1 MSHNRSMSVD
11 ETVSVRPGLR
21 ERKKA
26 RTRATLRR
34 EAFRLFREQGYG
46 DTTIEQIAE
55 ASDVSPST
63 FFRYFPTKED
73 VVLADD
79 IDPIVLQVLA
89 DQPADLP
96 PMQAIR
102 LAVAAVFEQLTPED
116 IDREVER
123 QRLVYAVPELRQA
136 MMTLLYRSIDM
147 IASAVAAR
155 LGRSPDDFEVRV
167 FAGAVAGAVLG
178 GAVPGGATGPQVGPD
193 GTFDGAIKAI
203 EFLAAGLPLT

>member
-1 MSHNRSMSVD
+1 MHNLFMSAEPAVL
-11 ETVSVRPGLR
+11 GLR
-21 ERKKA
+21 ERKKIK
-26 RTRATLRR
+26 TRAAIR
-34 EAFRLFREQGYG
+34 EHAMRLFKEHGYNE
-46 DTTIEQIAE
+46 TSVEQIAE
-55 ASDVSPST
+55 AAEVSPST

-102 LAVAAVFEQLTPED
+102 MAVAAVFEQLTPED

-178 GAVPGGATGPQVGPD
+178 GAVPGGATGPEVGPD

>member
-1 MSHNRSMSVD
+1 MHNLSMSAKPA
-11 ETVSVRPGLR
+11 TLGLR
-21 ERKKA
+21 ERKKIK
-26 RTRATLRR
+26 TRAAIR
-34 EAFRLFREQGYG
+34 EHAMRLFKEHGYNE
-46 DTTIEQIAE
+46 TSVEQIAE
-55 ASDVSPST
+55 AAEVSPST

-102 LAVAAVFEQLTPED
+102 MAVAAVFEQLTPED

-178 GAVPGGATGPQVGPD
+178 GAVPGGATAPEVGPD

>member
-1 MSHNRSMSVD
+1 MHNLSMSAKPA
-11 ETVSVRPGLR
+11 TLGLR
-21 ERKKA
+21 ERKKIK
-26 RTRATLRR
+26 TRAAIR
-34 EAFRLFREQGYG
+34 EHAMRLFKEHGYNE
-46 DTTIEQIAE
+46 TSVEQIAE
-55 ASDVSPST
+55 AAEVSPST

-102 LAVAAVFEQLTPED
+102 MAVAAVFEQLTPED

-178 GAVPGGATGPQVGPD
+178 GAVPGGATGPELGPD

>member
-1 MSHNRSMSVD
+1 MSAKPA
-11 ETVSVRPGLR
+11 TLGLR
-21 ERKKA
+21 ERKKIK
-26 RTRATLRR
+26 TRAAIR
-34 EAFRLFREQGYG
+34 EHAMRLFKEHGYNE
-46 DTTIEQIAE
+46 TSVEQIAE
-55 ASDVSPST
+55 AAEVSPST

-102 LAVAAVFEQLTPED
+102 MAVAAVFEQLTPED

-178 GAVPGGATGPQVGPD
+178 GAVPGGATGPEVGPD

>member
-1 MSHNRSMSVD
+1 MHNLSMSAKPA
-11 ETVSVRPGLR
+11 TLGLR
-21 ERKKA
+21 ERKKIK
-26 RTRATLRR
+26 TRAAIR
-34 EAFRLFREQGYG
+34 EHAMRLFKEHGYNE
-46 DTTIEQIAE
+46 TSVEQIAE
-55 ASDVSPST
+55 AAEVSPST
-63 FFRYFPTKED
+63 FFRYFPTKEV

-102 LAVAAVFEQLTPED
+102 MAVAAVFEQLTPED

-178 GAVPGGATGPQVGPD
+178 GAVPGGATGPELGPD

>member
-1 MSHNRSMSVD
+1 MGGVTD
-11 ETVSVRPGLR
+11 GLGLR
-21 ERKKA
+21 DRKKIK
-26 RTRATLRR
+26 TR
-34 EAFRLFREQGYG
+34 EAIRRAAMLLIDKNGYAH
-46 DTTIEQIAE
+46 TTVEQIADAAE
-55 ASDVSPST
+55 VSPST

-102 LAVAAVFEQLTPED
+102 MAVAAVFEQLTPED

-155 LGRSPDDFEVRV
+155 LGRTPEDFEVRV

-178 GAVPGGATGPQVGPD
+178 GAVPSGADGPEVGPD

>member
-1 MSHNRSMSVD
+1 MSAEPAVL
-11 ETVSVRPGLR
+11 GLR
-21 ERKKA
+21 ERKKIK
-26 RTRATLRR
+26 TRAAIR
-34 EAFRLFREQGYG
+34 EHAMRLFKAQGYNE
-46 DTTIEQIAE
+46 TSVEQIAE
-55 ASDVSPST
+55 AAEVSPST
-63 FFRYFPTKED
+63 FFRYFPTKEV

-102 LAVAAVFEQLTPED
+102 MAVAAVFEQLTPED

-178 GAVPGGATGPQVGPD
+178 GAVPGGATGPELGPD